1 MLSSHS
7 LTYVPFSQSIPSI
20 NFEELKVESAPLT
33 SGSFKS
39 VYKAVW
45 TPAGTQDV
53 QQVAVLVLR
62 QGSSAALEIK
72 IFKKLGRHPHLVKLL
87 AVTRMPPSNNHCMV
101 LELAQRGSLDCV
113 LQEEPVKASH
123 AVLLTVACQVC

>member
-1 MLSSHS
+1 MENS
-7 LTYVPFSQSIPSI
+7 
-20 NFEELKVESAPLT
+20 PLA

-45 TPAGTQDV
+45 TPAGSGDV

-62 QGSSAALEIK
+62 QGFGAALEIK
-72 IFKKLGRHPHLVKLL
+72 IFQHLLRHPHLVKLL
-87 AVTRMPPSNNHCMV
+87 AVTRMPPSDNHCMV

-113 LQEEPVKASH
+113 LQEESVKASN